1 MDQKISFIALRQ
13 HFTPRRI
20 QHEGRDHVIAPVVML
35 VEGVH
40 AGSRG
45 PSLYTAAVIAR
56 NPAVW
61 NGVPVTIQHPTD
73 QQGPISANSPHVIER
88 QAIGKMYNV
97 QWTAGK
103 LKGEAWVDVAKAEA
117 VQGGAEILQAVN
129 SGQIQLE
136 VSTGLFDESKEQA
149 GTWNNEQYSQVIERI
164 YPDHLALLPGGTG
177 ACSWAD
183 GCGMRAN
190 CRFTGETQMN
200 KSCQCLDQKPIKI
213 DEQLG
218 KNLIQSIRANE
229 ADGVISEIEQ
239 LADRTAGEITDAR
252 ANPEALKALSARFA
266 QQMGFAVNEIGY
278 NAITEKLN
286 AIVDGWD
293 RRDGPGSRIINYLQE
308 VFNNHFI
315 YRRRKEG
322 EEEKLYSLPYS
333 MQGDTVTIDEN
344 AEPQEVMMKREYV
357 PVSNAKTKR
366 VADEDLPA
374 SAFAY
379 VGDPQDLATWKLP
392 IKFSTEE
399 KTKSHIRNALARF
412 SQTQGI
418 PANERAAVLAKIKAA
433 AKRYGIGQT
442 NNVERAKA
450 ARKIFENK
458 SCPCTQNP

>member
-1 MDQKISFIALRQ
+1 MDQKLSFIALRQ
-13 HFTPRRI
+13 HFTPRRV

-45 PSLYTAAVIAR
+45 PSLYSAAVIAR

-97 QWTAGK
+97 HWSAGK
-103 LKGEAWVDVAKAEA
+103 LKGEAWIDVAKAEA

-136 VSTGLFDESKEQA
+136 VSTGLFDESKEHT
-149 GTWNNEQYSQVIERI
+149 GTWNSEQYSQVIERI

-190 CRFTGETQMN
+190 CQCPKN
-200 KSCQCLDQKPIKI
+200 KILTIEIENEAIMKPCVKPITDNSAEKK
-213 DEQLG
+213 DTEENVVG
-218 KNLIQSIRANE
+218 
-229 ADGVISEIEQ
+229 DIEQ
-239 LADRTAGEITDAR
+239 LADRTAGEITESRTD
-252 ANPEALKALSARFA
+252 PEALKALSARFA

-293 RRDGPGSRIINYLQE
+293 RRDGPGPRIINYLQE

-333 MQGDTVTIDEN
+333 MQGDNVTIDEN

-392 IKFSTEE
+392 IRFSTEE

-418 PANERAAVLAKIKAA
+418 PAGERAAVLAKIKAA

-442 NNVERAKA
+442 NNVERAKE

-458 SCPCTQNP
+458 SCHCTHANP